1 MGVGKQLS
9 TDSSCFSMSTERRHY
24 LPFIPDN
31 HVEASDTAGG
41 SGKWYFP
48 QSKGQAGL

>member
-9 TDSSCFSMSTERRHY
+9 TDSSCFSMSTERRRY